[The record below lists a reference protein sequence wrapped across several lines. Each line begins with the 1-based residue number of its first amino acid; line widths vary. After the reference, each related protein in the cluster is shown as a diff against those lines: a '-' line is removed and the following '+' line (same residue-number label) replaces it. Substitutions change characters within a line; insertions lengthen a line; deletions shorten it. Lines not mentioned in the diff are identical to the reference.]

1 MPTCVAECEK
11 HGSNRNHLE
20 KCSDQSESMQMHRL
34 ANYGSS
40 CTTDHPAGDAYKGK
54 YYIRSVRADVLA
66 EPILP
71 LRLRPTLQ
79 LEVL

>member
-1 MPTCVAECEK
+1 MLTCVTECEK

-34 ANYGSS
+34 ANSGSS
-40 CTTDHPAGDAYKGK
+40 YTTDHLAGEVYKGK
-54 YYIRSVRADVLA
+54 HYIRSVRADVLA

-71 LRLRPTLQ
+71 LRRRPTLQ